1 MTDLSKIK
9 EEFITL
15 SSLGEEDAGKY
26 QSLIEM
32 ECEYINSLL
41 KSSDDENNSCVIFL
55 CAAKAYY
62 RYMLTNQ
69 SDGITSFK
77 AGDVSYSLDTSS
89 ALENARAIYNFA
101 LEQCASLIKNNHFAF
116 VMLWGRASNL
126 FPRQGLP

>member
-9 EEFITL
+9 AEFITL
-15 SSLGEEDAGKY
+15 SSLSEEDAGKY

-77 AGDVSYSLDTSS
+77 AGDVTRLLRLKMQGQYTILLLSS
-89 ALENARAIYNFA
+89 
-101 LEQCASLIKNNHFAF
+101 
-116 VMLWGRASNL
+116 V
-126 FPRQGLP
+126 PR

>member
-9 EEFITL
+9 AEFITL
-15 SSLGEEDAGKY
+15 SSLSEEDAGKY

-69 SDGITSFK
+69 T
-77 AGDVSYSLDTSS
+77 VSLRLRQEMCHIRLTRLLRLKMQGQYTILLLNS
-89 ALENARAIYNFA
+89 
-101 LEQCASLIKNNHFAF
+101 
-116 VMLWGRASNL
+116 V
-126 FPRQGLP
+126 PR

>member
-9 EEFITL
+9 VEFITL
-15 SSLGEEDAGKY
+15 SSLSEEDAGKY

-89 ALENARAIYNFA
+89 ARAIYNFA

-116 VMLWGRASNL
+116 EAV
-126 FPRQGLP
+126 

>member
-1 MTDLSKIK
+1 MTSASVRLQKKKGNHSNHIFLCK
-9 EEFITL
+9 
-15 SSLGEEDAGKY
+15 
-26 QSLIEM
+26 M

-116 VMLWGRASNL
+116 EAV
-126 FPRQGLP
+126 

>member
-15 SSLGEEDAGKY
+15 SSLSEEDAKKY

-77 AGDVSYSLDTSS
+77 AGDVSYS

-101 LEQCASLIKNNHFAF
+101 LEQCASLIKNNYFAF
-116 VMLWGRASNL
+116 EAV
-126 FPRQGLP
+126 

>member
-9 EEFITL
+9 AEFITL
-15 SSLGEEDAGKY
+15 SSLSEEDAGRY

-116 VMLWGRASNL
+116 EAV
-126 FPRQGLP
+126 